1 MKERRRAIE
10 DEVTRLEVE
19 IADFE
24 HALGNFRSAEETQQL
39 TARRADLENL
49 LAEWEQVAQ
58 LIETNR

>member
-1 MKERRRAIE
+1 
-10 DEVTRLEVE
+10 VTRLEVE

-24 HALGNFRSAEETQQL
+24 HALTNFRSVEETQQL
-39 TARRADLENL
+39 TELLTARRTDLENL